1 MADSVATTVTSR
13 TLAAFET
20 LPCLA
25 GSRGWCAA
33 AAGIVEATAAKPG
46 NVHPGASFP
55 DLAYDDLVAAAVAI
69 APAIDRAAATPVGDT
84 ILAAVEAARAATD
97 TNANFGIVL
106 LTAPLAAVPDGQ
118 PLDAAA
124 VERVLARLDAGDAAA
139 IWRAIARA
147 RPGGMGRVASDDV
160 AGPPPDDIRAAM
172 RAAAGRDRIAALWAH
187 GFEPLFAGPVADLA
201 AAVDA
206 GLPLL
211 DAVVDCHVRQLAR
224 EPDSLIGRR
233 HGADIA
239 ALVSAA
245 AAEMPPAGDPGR
257 PAALAR
263 FDRML
268 RIPARRNPGTT
279 ADLVAAA
286 LYILFRTGRVCPP
299 RFGVA

>member
-13 TLAAFET
+13 TLAALES
-20 LPCLA
+20 LPCVV

-33 AAGIVEATAAKPG
+33 AAGIVEATAVKPG

-69 APAIDRAAATPVGDT
+69 APAIDRAAATPVGHT

-97 TNANFGIVL
+97 TNANFGIILV
-106 LTAPLAAVPDGQ
+106 TTPLAAVPDGE

-147 RPGGMGRVASDDV
+147 RPGGMGRVATDDV

-172 RAAAGRDRIAALWAH
+172 RSAAGRDWIAALWAH

-224 EPDSLIGRR
+224 APDSLIVRR
-233 HGADIA
+233 HGAGIA

-245 AAEMPPAGDPGR
+245 AAGIPPAGDPGR

-268 RIPARRNPGTT
+268 RIPTRRNPGTT

-299 RFGVA
+299 RFSAA